1 MRFRVLFSDK
11 EYLTSFIDMSSK
23 TDKSLLIDLS
33 FDGELFDDEL
43 LITDLSIDSLSHQ
56 YPLLNSNAICFL
68 TGRQGEE
75 NLSSSPFQV
84 FKFQGFDDLISK
96 IKICSHVYYGTGN
109 IRIVKSHKVGFIFD
123 QGVYYSDFV
132 EQFAKQAVYRSGI
145 NVLILP
151 LQFIN
156 MTCCGTPSLQDDT
169 SIFKKLIYYINK
181 SEDIPIDSFFYK
193 DYLGCYHF
201 KSSLVLNPIAAMDD
215 TSFDKLIKYIITHY
229 FDLICFDISCC
240 LNKRNIDLLHEMDKV
255 IVLSKSHINDSSS
268 SKLVS
273 ELGIDNFTYV
283 NSDVD
288 GSTLEFTINE
298 MLNEFIS

>member
-23 TDKSLLIDLS
+23 TDKSLLIDLN

-43 LITDLSIDSLSHQ
+43 LITDLSIDTLSHQ
-56 YPLLNSNAICFL
+56 YPLLNSKAICFL
-68 TGRQGEE
+68 SGKQDDE
-75 NLSSSPFQV
+75 NLSSGPFQV

-96 IKICSHVYYGTGN
+96 IKICSYIHYGAENTK
-109 IRIVKSHKVGFIFD
+109 IVKSHKVGFIFD
-123 QGVYYSDFV
+123 QGVYYSDFI

-151 LQFIN
+151 LQFLN
-156 MTCCGTPSLQDDT
+156 KRYGGTHSLQDDT

-181 SEDIPIDSFFYK
+181 SEDIPIDSFFNK
-193 DYLGCYHF
+193 DSLGCYHF
-201 KSSLVLNPIAAMDD
+201 KSSLVINPIAAMDD
-215 TSFDKLIKYIITHY
+215 YSFDKLIKYIMTHY

-240 LNKRNIDLLHEMDKV
+240 LNKRNIDLLPEMDKV
-255 IVLSKSHINDSSS
+255 VVLSKSHINDSLP

-283 NSDVD
+283 NPDVD
-288 GSTLEFTINE
+288 GSRLEFTINE
-298 MLNEFIS
+298 MLNEFIL